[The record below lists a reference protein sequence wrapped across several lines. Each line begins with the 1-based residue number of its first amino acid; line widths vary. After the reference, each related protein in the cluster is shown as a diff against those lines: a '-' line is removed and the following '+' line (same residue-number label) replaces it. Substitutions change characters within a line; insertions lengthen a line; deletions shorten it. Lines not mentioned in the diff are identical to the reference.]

1 MKKTVKLQYAA
12 GKNSLFQQSFD
23 EALAETA
30 ITNIIRLSQTPV
42 LRRPEFLEEKEV
54 QEIFYIFAKTISIV
68 IDVVSIAMVIRMIL
82 SFFTP
87 DPLESRV
94 YMLSCY
100 VTEPFIAPIRALMV
114 HFNIGQDSP
123 IDWAFFV
130 TSILLGIIGSI
141 LPVI

>member
-1 MKKTVKLQYAA
+1 M
-12 GKNSLFQQSFD
+12 
-23 EALAETA
+23 
-30 ITNIIRLSQTPV
+30 RLSQTPV
-42 LRRPEFLEEKEV
+42 LRQPEFLEEKEV
-54 QEIFYIFAKTISIV
+54 QEIFYIFAKTVSIV
-68 IDVVSIAMVIRMIL
+68 LDVVSIAMVIRMIL

-87 DPLESRV
+87 DPLENRV

-100 VTEPFIAPIRALMV
+100 ITEPFIAPIRALMV

-141 LPVI
+141 LPGI